1 MPSIRKAFNQIFI
14 NPIYL
19 RGAGSS
25 LPDSPLQAKLSPA
38 LLQTSFYKGGCVS
51 GAGTCSGM
59 KWTALGECFGLD
71 GSSLAGSGAAGGIL
85 GAGFLLS
92 ACRGAAV
99 VSSTIGAGVED
110 HGVQPHQHVAAEWIT

>member
-1 MPSIRKAFNQIFI
+1 
-14 NPIYL
+14 
-19 RGAGSS
+19 
-25 LPDSPLQAKLSPA
+25 
-38 LLQTSFYKGGCVS
+38 
-51 GAGTCSGM
+51 M